1 MRERTGN
8 KVELVGCDKNC
19 LAREKMKWKQKCS
32 DNTCNAISHH
42 LLTDA
47 QQSLSSGC
55 LTALWPS
62 ERGEEN
68 NMLINGSAL
77 RVFH

>member
-8 KVELVGCDKNC
+8 KIELVGCDKNC
-19 LAREKMKWKQKCS
+19 LAREKMKWKQ
-32 DNTCNAISHH
+32 H
-42 LLTDA
+42 LLTDVH
-47 QQSLSSGC
+47 QSLSSGC